1 MNYVRPMSS
10 KGVTEVETGSS
21 PVLRLWVEPLL
32 FLINGIFLARLFRQI
47 AVKAEV
53 FFRCQVNT
61 NAKVASKREYGRLN
75 ETCMSIYGLGLTI
88 GQTEEKPYFPKPCW
102 SRLDDL

>member
-32 FLINGIFLARLFRQI
+32 SLINGIFLARLFRQI

-53 FFRCQVNT
+53 FFRCKSILTQKLPV
-61 NAKVASKREYGRLN
+61 REN
-75 ETCMSIYGLGLTI
+75 MA
-88 GQTEEKPYFPKPCW
+88 
-102 SRLDDL
+102 D